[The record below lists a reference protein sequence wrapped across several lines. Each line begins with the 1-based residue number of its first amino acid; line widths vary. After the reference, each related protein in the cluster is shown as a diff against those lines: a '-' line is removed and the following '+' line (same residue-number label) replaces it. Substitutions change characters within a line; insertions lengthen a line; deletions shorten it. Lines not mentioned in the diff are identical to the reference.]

1 MCTFWVNPPNTRRP
15 RSSLPS
21 YPLPSSPSTPS
32 PYPAPLTHLN
42 DYLLPAR
49 HPRWYPLPVAGAVAP
64 EGKARDGEGE
74 EEDSPPPQRG
84 AEPKKTIP
92 KAEYTGPADGLFKA
106 YKDVNKL
113 NELIAAGIGIRGT
126 VRRK

>member
-1 MCTFWVNPPNTRRP
+1 MYR
-15 RSSLPS
+15 
-21 YPLPSSPSTPS
+21 
-32 PYPAPLTHLN
+32 LN

-84 AEPKKTIP
+84 AEPRKPIP
-92 KAEYTGPADGLFKA
+92 KAEHTGPANGLYMAAFKN
-106 YKDVNKL
+106 DVNKL
-113 NELIAAGIGIRGT
+113 KEIIAAGIGIRGT
-126 VRRK
+126 RYQVRGK